1 MATAQFIH
9 NGDSIDYTPG
19 AAVAAG
25 DVVVQGDLIA
35 IAKLDIA
42 VGQRGALATVGV
54 FDVPKATG
62 GGTDIAVESG
72 RIVLMNEGLLGV
84 PAAIQLS
91 RAVMTRIR
99 QNIFWA
105 FAYNMLLVPVAAGL
119 LHPAYGITFKPELAG
134 LAMAASSVTVVSF
147 SLLLKRFTPRAQRP
161 GKNS

>member
-1 MATAQFIH
+1 LFKEKMMATAQFIH

-62 GGTDIAVESG
+62 GGTDIAAGAKLWWNASDSRVEKVVG
-72 RIVLMNEGLLGV
+72 DPARPYLGKAV
-84 PAAIQLS
+84 RAA
-91 RAVMTRIR
+91 ATTD
-99 QNIFWA
+99 A
-105 FAYNMLLVPVAAGL
+105 
-119 LHPAYGITFKPELAG
+119 
-134 LAMAASSVTVVSF
+134 TVRVR
-147 SLLLKRFTPRAQRP
+147 LEQ
-161 GKNS
+161 

>member
-1 MATAQFIH
+1 MATTQFIH

-62 GGTDIAVESG
+62 GGTDIAAGAKLWWNATDSRVEKVG
-72 RIVLMNEGLLGV
+72 RPTRPAGQGARGRNDRCNRAGTAGTIV
-84 PAAIQLS
+84 
-91 RAVMTRIR
+91 
-99 QNIFWA
+99 
-105 FAYNMLLVPVAAGL
+105 
-119 LHPAYGITFKPELAG
+119 
-134 LAMAASSVTVVSF
+134 
-147 SLLLKRFTPRAQRP
+147 
-161 GKNS
+161 